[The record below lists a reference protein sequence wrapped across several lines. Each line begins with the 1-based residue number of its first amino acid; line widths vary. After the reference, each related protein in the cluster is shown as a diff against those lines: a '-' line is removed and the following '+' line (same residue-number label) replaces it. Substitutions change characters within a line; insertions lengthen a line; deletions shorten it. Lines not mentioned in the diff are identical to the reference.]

1 MHLFLSMNVNDKVD
15 TQILDE
21 LHKTEN
27 SLLHQKTLNQIVT
40 AMAPILVKVI
50 EEGMDQKIWS
60 CKYPLEYMQIFLV
73 SALSLTDDGI
83 FQLETGSKA
92 KVMAALISMLEKML
106 NVQQDIFMQMFMQYM
121 EGKE

>member
-1 MHLFLSMNVNDKVD
+1 
-15 TQILDE
+15 
-21 LHKTEN
+21 
-27 SLLHQKTLNQIVT
+27 
-40 AMAPILVKVI
+40 MAPILVKVI